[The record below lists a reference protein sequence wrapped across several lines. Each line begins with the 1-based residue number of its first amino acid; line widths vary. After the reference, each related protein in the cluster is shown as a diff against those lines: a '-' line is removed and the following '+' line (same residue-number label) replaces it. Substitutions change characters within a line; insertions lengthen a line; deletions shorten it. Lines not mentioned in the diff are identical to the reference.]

1 MASRVRSNKRQVLKT
16 DSCNGTIFNGRADY
30 VLIGNI
36 IIACQRSK
44 NGTVSESRFNMA
56 DSTLRRLANDI
67 NSFLKE
73 KHKAARKPYKKRLSF
88 QERIEGYGW

>member
-16 DSCNGTIFNGRADY
+16 DSCNGTIFNGRADF
-30 VLIGNI
+30 VLFGNV

-56 DSTLRRLANDI
+56 DSTLQRLANDI
-67 NSFLKE
+67 NAYLKA
-73 KHKAARKPYKKRLSF
+73 KHKPARKPARKRLSF
-88 QERIEGYGW
+88 QERIESYGW

>member
-1 MASRVRSNKRQVLKT
+1 MASRVRSNNRQVLKT

-30 VLIGNI
+30 VLLGNVAI
-36 IIACQRSK
+36 ILQRSK

-88 QERIEGYGW
+88 QERIESYGW

>member
-1 MASRVRSNKRQVLKT
+1 MASRVRSNQRQVLKT

-30 VLIGNI
+30 VLLGNV

-44 NGTVSESRFNMA
+44 NGAVSESRFHMA
-56 DSTLRRLANDI
+56 DSTLQRLANDI
-67 NSFLKE
+67 NSFLKT

-88 QERIEGYGW
+88 QERIESYGW

>member
-1 MASRVRSNKRQVLKT
+1 MASRIRSNQRQVLKT

-30 VLIGNI
+30 VLFGNV

-56 DSTLRRLANDI
+56 DSTLQRLANDI
-67 NSFLKE
+67 NSFLKA
-73 KHKAARKPYKKRLSF
+73 KHKAAKNDN
-88 QERIEGYGW
+88 I